1 MAKKQAKRTQ
11 KATNGPAKRASKRKP
26 THKKTISKTTQEQAV
41 IRRKKTKKTTFQ
53 KRNTAGEKTQWKSGQ
68 SGNPE
73 GRPPNAGSPR
83 AQLKRY
89 AEETAPKRLRSQIRK
104 HMPDVDV
111 QHLTWAQLIA
121 LAHLLQATKGDMTAL
136 NAIYKQIDDQGVD
149 LAEIGIHEA
158 PSKRIMGKLARLRQ
172 RKAEAGASG

>member
-1 MAKKQAKRTQ
+1 MAKRTK
-11 KATNGPAKRASKRKP
+11 KATKKSSKKASKRKP
-26 THKKTISKTTQEQAV
+26 ARKKTISKTAQEQAV

-53 KRNTAGEKTQWKSGQ
+53 KRNTAGEKTQWKPGQ

-73 GRPPNAGSPR
+73 GRPPNAGSHR

-89 AEETAPKRLRSQIRK
+89 AEETAPKRLRTQIRK
-104 HMPDVDV
+104 HMPDFDV
-111 QHLTWAQLIA
+111 EHLTWAQLIA
-121 LAHLLQATKGDMTAL
+121 LAHLLQAAKGDMTAL

-149 LAEIGIHEA
+149 VAEIGIHEA

-172 RKAEAGASG
+172 RKAEAGDPG